1 MLSDSAMSKRKA
13 IPRLI
18 RTAAAGALG
27 LAAAGGLAAFA
38 GPASAADL
46 PGTAGAAPPT
56 VFVQT
61 DNPAGNQVIAFA
73 QQPDGQL
80 SQEQTVSTGGLGGAE
95 AGANNLAS
103 QGSLTY
109 DPGHHLLF
117 AVNAGSDTI
126 SVLSVEGSRVR
137 LDQVLSS
144 GGEFPN
150 SIAVH
155 GNLVYVANAGGA
167 GSVSGFWIV
176 GQHVVPIP
184 GSTRSLGLDNTNP
197 PNFHDGPGQVIFS
210 PNGSELLVTTKEATN
225 SIDVFQVGPSGYL
238 STAPAVTPDDSNGP
252 FAFAFTPSG
261 QLVVAEV
268 AIAALHTF
276 AFGPHGT
283 LTSLCGLRPRRAG
296 GSMLGDRRRWLLLCG
311 QRRQRRPERIHR
323 GRRRDTLTGRGSC
336 GQDRHRIHRPDRL
349 GEREVHLR
357 GSGRRRRH
365 SLRVPRSTPTG
376 PSARSAASPGWARI
390 SKESPWADPM
400 GRRRQADRVRHPA
413 TNNTSPDRMGGAR
426 A

>member
-1 MLSDSAMSKRKA
+1 MSKRKA

-18 RTAAAGALG
+18 RAAAAGAIG

-38 GPASAADL
+38 GPAQAADL
-46 PGTAGAAPPT
+46 PGTAGAAPPA

-109 DPGHHLLF
+109 DPGHRLLF

-144 GGEFPN
+144 RGEFPN
-150 SIAVH
+150 SVAVH

-167 GSVSGFWIV
+167 GSVSGFRIV
-176 GQHVVPIP
+176 GQLVVPIP
-184 GSTRSLGLDNTNP
+184 GSARSLGLGDTNP
-197 PNFHDGPGQVIFS
+197 SNFHDGPGQVIFS
-210 PNGSELLVTTKEATN
+210 PNGSELLVNTKEATN
-225 SIDVFQVGPSGYL
+225 SIDVFQVGASGLL
-238 STAPAVTPDDSNGP
+238 SATPAVTPDDSSGP

-283 LTSLCGLRPRRAG
+283 LTSLAASVPDGQAAQCWVIAVDGFYYVANAG
-296 GSMLGDRRRWLLLCG
+296 SADLSEYTVAADGTPSLVAAVAAKTGTGSID
-311 QRRQRRPERIHR
+311 
-323 GRRRDTLTGRGSC
+323 LTASANGKY
-336 GQDRHRIHRPDRL
+336 IYA
-349 GEREVHLR
+349 EA
-357 GSGRRRRH
+357 GSGGGTVFEFQINSDG
-365 SLRVPRSTPTG
+365 SLSPIGSVPG
-376 PSARSAASPGWARI
+376 LG
-390 SKESPWADPM
+390 ADIE
-400 GRRRQADRVRHPA
+400 GIAV
-413 TNNTSPDRMGGAR
+413 G
-426 A
+426 

>member
-18 RTAAAGALG
+18 RAAAAGAIG

-80 SQEQTVSTGGLGGAE
+80 SQEQVVSTGGLGGAE

-126 SVLSVEGSRVR
+126 SVLSVEGSHVR

-150 SIAVH
+150 SVAVH

-167 GSVSGFWIV
+167 GSVSGFWIL

-184 GSTRSLGLDNTNP
+184 GSTRSLGLDDTNP
-197 PNFHDGPGQVIFS
+197 SNFHTGPGQVTFS
-210 PNGSELLVTTKEATN
+210 PNGSELLVNTKEATN

-238 STAPAVTPDDSNGP
+238 SAAPAVTPDDSSGP

-283 LTSLCGLRPRRAG
+283 LTSLAASVPDGQVAQCWVIAADGFYYVANAGSADLSEYTVAADGTPSLVAAVAAKTGTGSIDLTASADGKYIYAEAGAG
-296 GSMLGDRRRWLLLCG
+296 GGTVFEFRINSDGSLSPIGSVPGLG
-311 QRRQRRPERIHR
+311 
-323 GRRRDTLTGRGSC
+323 
-336 GQDRHRIHRPDRL
+336 
-349 GEREVHLR
+349 
-357 GSGRRRRH
+357 
-365 SLRVPRSTPTG
+365 
-376 PSARSAASPGWARI
+376 
-390 SKESPWADPM
+390 ADIE
-400 GRRRQADRVRHPA
+400 GIAV
-413 TNNTSPDRMGGAR
+413 G
-426 A
+426 

>member
-1 MLSDSAMSKRKA
+1 MSKRKA

-18 RTAAAGALG
+18 RAAAAGAIG

-80 SQEQTVSTGGLGGAE
+80 SQEQVVSTGGLGGAE

-109 DPGHHLLF
+109 NPGHHLLF

-126 SVLSVEGSRVR
+126 SVLSVEGSHVR

-167 GSVSGFWIV
+167 GSVSGFSIF

-184 GSTRSLGLDNTNP
+184 DSTRSLGLDDTNP
-197 PNFHDGPGQVIFS
+197 SNFHDGPGQVTFS
-210 PNGSELLVTTKEATN
+210 PNGSELLVNTKEATN
-225 SIDVFQVGPSGYL
+225 SIDVFQVGPSGNL
-238 STAPAVTPDDSNGP
+238 STAPTVTPDDSSGP

-268 AIAALHTF
+268 ATAALHAF
-276 AFGPHGT
+276 AFGPDGT
-283 LTSLCGLRPRRAG
+283 LTSLAASVPDGQVAQCWVIAADGFYYVANAGSADLSEYTVAADGTPSLVAPVAAETGTGSIDLTASADGKYIYAEAGAG
-296 GSMLGDRRRWLLLCG
+296 GGTVFELRINSDGSLSPIGSVPGLGADIEG
-311 QRRQRRPERIHR
+311 I
-323 GRRRDTLTGRGSC
+323 
-336 GQDRHRIHRPDRL
+336 
-349 GEREVHLR
+349 
-357 GSGRRRRH
+357 
-365 SLRVPRSTPTG
+365 
-376 PSARSAASPGWARI
+376 AAG
-390 SKESPWADPM
+390 
-400 GRRRQADRVRHPA
+400 
-413 TNNTSPDRMGGAR
+413 
-426 A
+426 

>member
-1 MLSDSAMSKRKA
+1 MLSDLAMSKRKA

-18 RTAAAGALG
+18 RAAAAGALG
-27 LAAAGGLAAFA
+27 LAAVGGLAAFA
-38 GPASAADL
+38 GPASAAGL
-46 PGTAGAAPPT
+46 PGTAGAASPA

-61 DNPAGNQVIAFA
+61 DNPAGNQVIALA

-80 SQEQTVSTGGLGGAE
+80 SQEQVVSTGGLGGAE

-126 SVLSVEGSRVR
+126 SVLSVEGSHVR

-144 GGEFPN
+144 RGEFPN

-167 GSVSGFWIV
+167 GSVSGFRIF
-176 GQHVVPIP
+176 GQLVVPIP
-184 GSTRSLGLDNTNP
+184 GSTRSLGLDDTNP
-197 PNFHDGPGQVIFS
+197 SNFHDGPGQVIFS
-210 PNGSELLVTTKEATN
+210 PNGSELLVNTKEATN
-225 SIDVFQVGPSGYL
+225 SIDVFQVGLSGYL
-238 STAPAVTPDDSNGP
+238 SAAPAVTPDGSSGP

-283 LTSLCGLRPRRAG
+283 LTSLAASVPDGQQAQCWVIAADGFYYVANAGSADLSEYAVAADGTPSLVAAVAAKTGTGSIDLTASADGKYIYAEAGAG
-296 GSMLGDRRRWLLLCG
+296 GGTVFELRINSDGSLSPIGSVPGLG
-311 QRRQRRPERIHR
+311 
-323 GRRRDTLTGRGSC
+323 
-336 GQDRHRIHRPDRL
+336 
-349 GEREVHLR
+349 
-357 GSGRRRRH
+357 
-365 SLRVPRSTPTG
+365 
-376 PSARSAASPGWARI
+376 
-390 SKESPWADPM
+390 ADIE
-400 GRRRQADRVRHPA
+400 GIAV
-413 TNNTSPDRMGGAR
+413 G
-426 A
+426 

>member
-1 MLSDSAMSKRKA
+1 MSKRKA
-13 IPRLI
+13 IPRLA
-18 RTAAAGALG
+18 RAAAAGALG

-46 PGTAGAAPPT
+46 PGTAGAAPPA

-73 QQPDGQL
+73 QQPAGQL
-80 SQEQTVSTGGLGGAE
+80 SQEQVVSTGGLGGAE

-126 SVLSVEGSRVR
+126 SVLSVEGRHVR

-167 GSVSGFWIV
+167 GSVSGFSIL

-184 GSTRSLGLDNTNP
+184 GSARSLGLDDTNP
-197 PNFHDGPGQVIFS
+197 SNFHTGPGQVIFS
-210 PNGSELLVTTKEATN
+210 PNGSELLVNTKEATN
-225 SIDVFQVGPSGYL
+225 SIDVFQVGPAGYL
-238 STAPAVTPDDSNGP
+238 SAAPAVTPDNSSGP

-283 LTSLCGLRPRRAG
+283 LTSLAASVPDGQVAQCWVIAADGFYYVANAGSADLSEYTVAADGTPSLVAAVAAQTGTGSIDLTASADGKYIYAEAGAG
-296 GSMLGDRRRWLLLCG
+296 GGTVFELRINSDGSLSPIGSVPGLGADIEG
-311 QRRQRRPERIHR
+311 I
-323 GRRRDTLTGRGSC
+323 
-336 GQDRHRIHRPDRL
+336 
-349 GEREVHLR
+349 
-357 GSGRRRRH
+357 
-365 SLRVPRSTPTG
+365 
-376 PSARSAASPGWARI
+376 AAG
-390 SKESPWADPM
+390 
-400 GRRRQADRVRHPA
+400 
-413 TNNTSPDRMGGAR
+413 
-426 A
+426 

>member
-13 IPRLI
+13 IPRLA
-18 RTAAAGALG
+18 RAAAAGALG

-46 PGTAGAAPPT
+46 PGTAGAAPPA

-73 QQPDGQL
+73 QQPGGQL
-80 SQEQTVSTGGLGGAE
+80 SQEQVVSTGGLGGAE

-126 SVLSVEGSRVR
+126 SVLSVEGRRVR

-167 GSVSGFWIV
+167 GSVSGFSIL

-184 GSTRSLGLDNTNP
+184 GSARSLGLDDTNP
-197 PNFHDGPGQVIFS
+197 SNFHTGPGQVIFS
-210 PNGSELLVTTKEATN
+210 PNGSELLVNTKEATN
-225 SIDVFQVGPSGYL
+225 SIDVFQVGPAGYL
-238 STAPAVTPDDSNGP
+238 SAAPAVTPDDSSGP

-283 LTSLCGLRPRRAG
+283 LTSLAASVPDGQVAQCWVIAADGFYYVANAGSADLSEYTVAPQQITLHRIGRAG
-296 GSMLGDRRRWLLLCG
+296 PGPEWSVPSE
-311 QRRQRRPERIHR
+311 RPWS
-323 GRRRDTLTGRGSC
+323 GP
-336 GQDRHRIHRPDRL
+336 RPL
-349 GEREVHLR
+349 
-357 GSGRRRRH
+357 SGIRNRPPCRAP
-365 SLRVPRSTPTG
+365 RVP
-376 PSARSAASPGWARI
+376 
-390 SKESPWADPM
+390 
-400 GRRRQADRVRHPA
+400 
-413 TNNTSPDRMGGAR
+413 
-426 A
+426 

>member
-1 MLSDSAMSKRKA
+1 MSKRKA

-18 RTAAAGALG
+18 RAAAAGAIG

-46 PGTAGAAPPT
+46 PGTAGAAPPA

-80 SQEQTVSTGGLGGAE
+80 SQEQVVSTGGLGGIE
-95 AGANNLAS
+95 AATPAGGLAS

-109 DPGHHLLF
+109 DPEHHLLF

-126 SVLSVEGSRVR
+126 SVLSVEGSHVR
-137 LDQVLSS
+137 LDQVLGS

-167 GSVSGFWIV
+167 GSVSGFSIF

-197 PNFHDGPGQVIFS
+197 PNFHDGPGQVTFS

-225 SIDVFQVGPSGYL
+225 SIDVFQVGPSGLL
-238 STAPAVTPDDSNGP
+238 STAPTVTPDDSNGP
-252 FAFAFTPSG
+252 FSFAFTPSG

-268 AIAALHTF
+268 APSALHTF
-276 AFGPHGT
+276 AFGPDGT
-283 LTSLCGLRPRRAG
+283 LTSLSASVPDGQGLNAG
-296 GSMLGDRRRWLLLCG
+296 
-311 QRRQRRPERIHR
+311 
-323 GRRRDTLTGRGSC
+323 
-336 GQDRHRIHRPDRL
+336 
-349 GEREVHLR
+349 
-357 GSGRRRRH
+357 
-365 SLRVPRSTPTG
+365 
-376 PSARSAASPGWARI
+376 
-390 SKESPWADPM
+390 
-400 GRRRQADRVRHPA
+400 
-413 TNNTSPDRMGGAR
+413 
-426 A
+426 

>member
-1 MLSDSAMSKRKA
+1 MSKRKA

-18 RTAAAGALG
+18 RAAAAGAIG

-80 SQEQTVSTGGLGGAE
+80 SQEQVVSTGGLGGAE

-109 DPGHHLLF
+109 NPGHHLLF

-126 SVLSVEGSRVR
+126 SVLSVEGSHVR

-167 GSVSGFWIV
+167 GSVSGFSIF

-184 GSTRSLGLDNTNP
+184 GSTRSLGLDDTNP
-197 PNFHDGPGQVIFS
+197 SNFHDGPGQVTFS
-210 PNGSELLVTTKEATN
+210 PNGSELLVNTKEATN
-225 SIDVFQVGPSGYL
+225 SIDVFQVGPSGNL
-238 STAPAVTPDDSNGP
+238 STAPTVTPDDSSGP

-268 AIAALHTF
+268 ATAALHAF
-276 AFGPHGT
+276 AFGPDGT
-283 LTSLCGLRPRRAG
+283 LTSLAASVPDGQVAQCWVIAADGFYYVANAGSADLSEYTVAADGTPSLVAPVAAETGTGSIDLTASADGKYIYAEAGAG
-296 GSMLGDRRRWLLLCG
+296 GGTVFELRINSDGSLSPIGSVPGLGADIEG
-311 QRRQRRPERIHR
+311 I
-323 GRRRDTLTGRGSC
+323 
-336 GQDRHRIHRPDRL
+336 
-349 GEREVHLR
+349 
-357 GSGRRRRH
+357 
-365 SLRVPRSTPTG
+365 
-376 PSARSAASPGWARI
+376 AAG
-390 SKESPWADPM
+390 
-400 GRRRQADRVRHPA
+400 
-413 TNNTSPDRMGGAR
+413 
-426 A
+426 

>member
-13 IPRLI
+13 IPRLA
-18 RTAAAGALG
+18 RAAAAGALG

-46 PGTAGAAPPT
+46 PGTAGAAPPA

-73 QQPDGQL
+73 QQPGGQL
-80 SQEQTVSTGGLGGAE
+80 SQGQVVSTGGLGGAE

-103 QGSLTY
+103 QGPLTY

-117 AVNAGSDTI
+117 AVHAGSDTI
-126 SVLSVEGSRVR
+126 SVLSVEGRRVR

-167 GSVSGFWIV
+167 GSVSGFSIL
-176 GQHVVPIP
+176 GQRVVPIP
-184 GSTRSLGLDNTNP
+184 GSARSLGLDDTNP
-197 PNFHDGPGQVIFS
+197 SNFHTGPGQVIFS
-210 PNGSELLVTTKEATN
+210 PNGSELLVNTKEATN
-225 SIDVFQVGPSGYL
+225 SIDVFQVGPAGYL
-238 STAPAVTPDDSNGP
+238 SAAPAVTPDDSSGP

-283 LTSLCGLRPRRAG
+283 LTSLAASVPDGQVAQCWVIAADGFYYVANAGSADLSEYTVAADGTPSLVAAVAAQTGTGSIDLTASADGKYIYAEAGAG
-296 GSMLGDRRRWLLLCG
+296 GGTVFELRINSDGSLSPIGSVPGLGADIEG
-311 QRRQRRPERIHR
+311 I
-323 GRRRDTLTGRGSC
+323 
-336 GQDRHRIHRPDRL
+336 
-349 GEREVHLR
+349 
-357 GSGRRRRH
+357 
-365 SLRVPRSTPTG
+365 
-376 PSARSAASPGWARI
+376 AAG
-390 SKESPWADPM
+390 
-400 GRRRQADRVRHPA
+400 
-413 TNNTSPDRMGGAR
+413 
-426 A
+426 

>member
-1 MLSDSAMSKRKA
+1 MSKRKA

-18 RTAAAGALG
+18 RAAAAGALG

-38 GPASAADL
+38 GPAQAADL

-80 SQEQTVSTGGLGGAE
+80 SQEQVVSTGGLGGAA
-95 AGANNLAS
+95 AGASNLAS

-126 SVLSVEGSRVR
+126 SVLSVEGTNVR
-137 LDQVLSS
+137 LDQVLGS
-144 GGEFPN
+144 GGEFPD

-155 GNLVYVANAGGA
+155 GNLVYVVNAGGA
-167 GSVSGFWIV
+167 GSVSGFSIL

-197 PNFHDGPGQVIFS
+197 PNFHMSPGQVIFS
-210 PNGSELLVTTKEATN
+210 PNGSELLVSTKESTN
-225 SIDVFQVGPSGYL
+225 SIDVFQVGLSGLL
-238 STAPAVTPDDSNGP
+238 SAAPAVTPDDSSGP

-261 QLVVAEV
+261 QLAVAEV
-268 AIAALHTF
+268 ATASLHTF

-283 LTSLCGLRPRRAG
+283 LTSLAPSLPDGQVAQCWVIAADGFYYVANAGSADLSEYTVAADGTPSLVAPVAAETGTGSIDLTASADGKYIYAEAAAG
-296 GSMLGDRRRWLLLCG
+296 GGTVFELRINSDGSLSPIGSVPGLG
-311 QRRQRRPERIHR
+311 
-323 GRRRDTLTGRGSC
+323 
-336 GQDRHRIHRPDRL
+336 
-349 GEREVHLR
+349 
-357 GSGRRRRH
+357 
-365 SLRVPRSTPTG
+365 
-376 PSARSAASPGWARI
+376 
-390 SKESPWADPM
+390 ADIE
-400 GRRRQADRVRHPA
+400 GIAV
-413 TNNTSPDRMGGAR
+413 G
-426 A
+426 

>member
-13 IPRLI
+13 IPRLA
-18 RTAAAGALG
+18 RAAAAGALG

-46 PGTAGAAPPT
+46 PGTAGAAPPA

-61 DNPAGNQVIAFA
+61 DNPAGNQVIVFA
-73 QQPDGQL
+73 QQPGGQL
-80 SQEQTVSTGGLGGAE
+80 SQEQVVSTGGLGGAE

-126 SVLSVEGSRVR
+126 SVLSVEGRHVR
-137 LDQVLSS
+137 LNQVLSS

-167 GSVSGFWIV
+167 GSVSGFSIL
-176 GQHVVPIP
+176 GQHVVPIA
-184 GSTRSLGLDNTNP
+184 GSARSLGLDDTNP
-197 PNFHDGPGQVIFS
+197 SNFHTGPGQVIFS
-210 PNGSELLVTTKEATN
+210 PNGSELLVNTKEATN
-225 SIDVFQVGPSGYL
+225 SIDVFQVGPAGYL
-238 STAPAVTPDDSNGP
+238 SAAPAVTPDDSSGP

-283 LTSLCGLRPRRAG
+283 LTSLAASVPDGQVAQCWVIAADGFYYVANAGSADLSEYTVAADGTPSLVAAVAAQTGTGSIDLTASADGKYIYAEAGAG
-296 GSMLGDRRRWLLLCG
+296 GGTVFELRINSDGSLSPIGSVPGLGADIEG
-311 QRRQRRPERIHR
+311 I
-323 GRRRDTLTGRGSC
+323 
-336 GQDRHRIHRPDRL
+336 
-349 GEREVHLR
+349 
-357 GSGRRRRH
+357 
-365 SLRVPRSTPTG
+365 
-376 PSARSAASPGWARI
+376 AAG
-390 SKESPWADPM
+390 
-400 GRRRQADRVRHPA
+400 
-413 TNNTSPDRMGGAR
+413 
-426 A
+426 

>member
-13 IPRLI
+13 IPRLA
-18 RTAAAGALG
+18 RAAAAGAIG

-46 PGTAGAAPPT
+46 PGTAGAAPPA

-73 QQPDGQL
+73 QQPGGRL
-80 SQEQTVSTGGLGGAE
+80 SQEQAVSTGGLGGAE

-126 SVLSVEGSRVR
+126 SVLSVGGRHVR

-167 GSVSGFWIV
+167 GSVSGFSIL

-184 GSTRSLGLDNTNP
+184 GSARSLGLDDTNP
-197 PNFHDGPGQVIFS
+197 SNFHTGPGQVIFS
-210 PNGSELLVTTKEATN
+210 PNGSELLVNTKEATN
-225 SIDVFQVGPSGYL
+225 SIDVFQVGPAGYL
-238 STAPAVTPDDSNGP
+238 SAAPAVTPDDSSGP

-276 AFGPHGT
+276 AFGPRGT
-283 LTSLCGLRPRRAG
+283 LTSLAASVPDGQVAQCWVIAADGFYYVANAG
-296 GSMLGDRRRWLLLCG
+296 SADLSEYTVAADGTPSLVAAVAAQTGTGSID
-311 QRRQRRPERIHR
+311 
-323 GRRRDTLTGRGSC
+323 LTASADGKYIYAEAGA
-336 GQDRHRIHRPDRL
+336 
-349 GEREVHLR
+349 
-357 GSGRRRRH
+357 GSGTVFELRINSDG
-365 SLRVPRSTPTG
+365 SLSPIGSVPG
-376 PSARSAASPGWARI
+376 LGADIEGIAAG
-390 SKESPWADPM
+390 
-400 GRRRQADRVRHPA
+400 
-413 TNNTSPDRMGGAR
+413 
-426 A
+426 

>member
-13 IPRLI
+13 IPRLA
-18 RTAAAGALG
+18 RAAAAGALG

-46 PGTAGAAPPT
+46 PGTAGAAPPA

-73 QQPDGQL
+73 QQPGGQL
-80 SQEQTVSTGGLGGAE
+80 SQEQVVSTGGLGGAE
-95 AGANNLAS
+95 AGATNLAS

-126 SVLSVEGSRVR
+126 SVLSVEGRRVR

-167 GSVSGFWIV
+167 GSVSGFSIL
-176 GQHVVPIP
+176 GQRVVPIP
-184 GSTRSLGLDNTNP
+184 GSARSLGLDDTNP
-197 PNFHDGPGQVIFS
+197 SNFHTGPGQVIFS
-210 PNGSELLVTTKEATN
+210 PNGSELLVNTKEATN
-225 SIDVFQVGPSGYL
+225 SIDVFQVGPAGYL
-238 STAPAVTPDDSNGP
+238 SAAPAVTPDDSSGP

-283 LTSLCGLRPRRAG
+283 LTSLAASVPDGQVAQCWVIAADGFYYVANAGSADLSEYTVAADGTPSLVAAVAAQTGTGSIDLTASADGKYIYAEAGAG
-296 GSMLGDRRRWLLLCG
+296 GGTVFELRINSDGSLSPIGSVPGLGADIEG
-311 QRRQRRPERIHR
+311 I
-323 GRRRDTLTGRGSC
+323 
-336 GQDRHRIHRPDRL
+336 
-349 GEREVHLR
+349 
-357 GSGRRRRH
+357 
-365 SLRVPRSTPTG
+365 
-376 PSARSAASPGWARI
+376 AAG
-390 SKESPWADPM
+390 
-400 GRRRQADRVRHPA
+400 
-413 TNNTSPDRMGGAR
+413 
-426 A
+426 

>member
-1 MLSDSAMSKRKA
+1 MSKRKT
-13 IPRLI
+13 IPRLA
-18 RTAAAGALG
+18 RAAAAGALG

-46 PGTAGAAPPT
+46 PGTAGAAPPA

-73 QQPDGQL
+73 QQPGGQL
-80 SQEQTVSTGGLGGAE
+80 SQEQVVSTGGLGGAE

-126 SVLSVEGSRVR
+126 SVLSVEGRRVR

-167 GSVSGFWIV
+167 GSVSGFSIL

-184 GSTRSLGLDNTNP
+184 GSARSLGLDDTNP
-197 PNFHDGPGQVIFS
+197 SNFHTGPGQVIFS
-210 PNGSELLVTTKEATN
+210 PNGSELLVNTKEATN
-225 SIDVFQVGPSGYL
+225 SIDVFQVGPAGYL
-238 STAPAVTPDDSNGP
+238 SAAPAVTPDDSSGP

-283 LTSLCGLRPRRAG
+283 LTSLAASVPDGQVAQCWVIAADGFYYVANAGSADLSEYTVAANGTPSLVAAVAAQTGTGSIDLTASADGKYIYAEAGAG
-296 GSMLGDRRRWLLLCG
+296 GGTVFELRINSDGSLSPIGSVPGLGADIEG
-311 QRRQRRPERIHR
+311 I
-323 GRRRDTLTGRGSC
+323 
-336 GQDRHRIHRPDRL
+336 
-349 GEREVHLR
+349 
-357 GSGRRRRH
+357 
-365 SLRVPRSTPTG
+365 
-376 PSARSAASPGWARI
+376 AAG
-390 SKESPWADPM
+390 
-400 GRRRQADRVRHPA
+400 
-413 TNNTSPDRMGGAR
+413 
-426 A
+426 

>member
-1 MLSDSAMSKRKA
+1 MLSDSAASKRKA

-18 RTAAAGALG
+18 RAAAAGALG

-38 GPASAADL
+38 GPAQAAGL

-126 SVLSVEGSRVR
+126 SVLSVDGNHVR

-150 SIAVH
+150 SIAVR

-167 GSVSGFWIV
+167 GSVSGFRII

-184 GSTRSLGLDNTNP
+184 GSTRSLGLDDTNP
-197 PNFHDGPGQVIFS
+197 SNFHDGPGQVTFS
-210 PNGSELLVTTKEATN
+210 PDGSELLVNTKEATN
-225 SIDVFQVGPSGYL
+225 SIDVFQVGPFGLL
-238 STAPAVTPDDSNGP
+238 SAAPVVTPDDSSGP

-283 LTSLCGLRPRRAG
+283 LTSLAASVPDGQAAQCWVIAADGFYYVANAGSADLSEYTVAADGTPSLVAAVAATTGTGSIDLTASADGKFLYAEAAAG
-296 GSMLGDRRRWLLLCG
+296 GGTVFELRINSDGSLSPIGSVPGLG
-311 QRRQRRPERIHR
+311 
-323 GRRRDTLTGRGSC
+323 
-336 GQDRHRIHRPDRL
+336 
-349 GEREVHLR
+349 
-357 GSGRRRRH
+357 
-365 SLRVPRSTPTG
+365 
-376 PSARSAASPGWARI
+376 
-390 SKESPWADPM
+390 ADIE
-400 GRRRQADRVRHPA
+400 GIAV
-413 TNNTSPDRMGGAR
+413 G
-426 A
+426 

>member
-1 MLSDSAMSKRKA
+1 MSKRKA

-18 RTAAAGALG
+18 RAAAAGALG

-73 QQPDGQL
+73 QQSDGQL
-80 SQEQTVSTGGLGGAE
+80 SQEQVVSTGGLGGAE

-126 SVLSVEGSRVR
+126 SVLSVAGSHVR

-167 GSVSGFWIV
+167 GSVSGFRIL

-184 GSTRSLGLDNTNP
+184 GSTRSLGLDDTNP
-197 PNFHDGPGQVIFS
+197 SNFHDGPGQVIFS
-210 PNGSELLVTTKEATN
+210 PNGAELLVNTKEATN
-225 SIDVFQVGPSGYL
+225 SIDIFQVGLSGSL
-238 STAPAVTPDDSNGP
+238 SAAPTITPDDSSGP

-283 LTSLCGLRPRRAG
+283 LTSLAASVPDGQAAQCWVIGADGFYYVANAGSADLSEYTVAADGTPSLVAAVAAKTGTGSIDLTASADGKYLYAEAAG
-296 GSMLGDRRRWLLLCG
+296 GGGTVFEFQINSDGSLSPIGSVPGLG
-311 QRRQRRPERIHR
+311 
-323 GRRRDTLTGRGSC
+323 
-336 GQDRHRIHRPDRL
+336 
-349 GEREVHLR
+349 
-357 GSGRRRRH
+357 
-365 SLRVPRSTPTG
+365 
-376 PSARSAASPGWARI
+376 
-390 SKESPWADPM
+390 ADIE
-400 GRRRQADRVRHPA
+400 GIAV
-413 TNNTSPDRMGGAR
+413 G
-426 A
+426 

>member
-1 MLSDSAMSKRKA
+1 MLSDPAMSKRKA

-18 RTAAAGALG
+18 RAAAAGALG

-46 PGTAGAAPPT
+46 SGTAGAAPPT

-73 QQPDGQL
+73 QQPGGQL
-80 SQEQTVSTGGLGGAE
+80 SQKQTVPTGGLGGAE

-103 QGSLTY
+103 QGSLIY

-126 SVLSVEGSRVR
+126 SVLSVDGSRVR

-167 GSVSGFWIV
+167 GSVSGFRIL

-184 GSTRSLGLDNTNP
+184 GSTRSLGLDDTNP
-197 PNFHDGPGQVIFS
+197 SNFHDGPGQVIFS
-210 PNGSELLVTTKEATN
+210 PNGSELLVNTKEATN

-238 STAPAVTPDDSNGP
+238 SAAPAVTPDDSSGP

-283 LTSLCGLRPRRAG
+283 LTSLAASVPDGQAAQCWVIAADGFYYVANAGSADLSEYTVAADGTPALVAAVAAKTGTGSIDLTASADGKYIYAEAAAG
-296 GSMLGDRRRWLLLCG
+296 GGTVFELRINSDGSLSPIGSVPGLG
-311 QRRQRRPERIHR
+311 
-323 GRRRDTLTGRGSC
+323 
-336 GQDRHRIHRPDRL
+336 
-349 GEREVHLR
+349 
-357 GSGRRRRH
+357 
-365 SLRVPRSTPTG
+365 
-376 PSARSAASPGWARI
+376 
-390 SKESPWADPM
+390 ADIE
-400 GRRRQADRVRHPA
+400 GIAV
-413 TNNTSPDRMGGAR
+413 G
-426 A
+426 

>member
-13 IPRLI
+13 IPRLA
-18 RTAAAGALG
+18 RAAAAGALG

-46 PGTAGAAPPT
+46 PGTAGAAPPA

-73 QQPDGQL
+73 QQPGGQL
-80 SQEQTVSTGGLGGAE
+80 SQEQVVSTGGLGGAE

-126 SVLSVEGSRVR
+126 SVLSVEARHVR

-167 GSVSGFWIV
+167 GSVSGFSIL
-176 GQHVVPIP
+176 GQHVVPIA
-184 GSTRSLGLDNTNP
+184 GSARSLGLDDTNP
-197 PNFHDGPGQVIFS
+197 SNFHTGPGQVIFS
-210 PNGSELLVTTKEATN
+210 PNGSELLVNTKEATN
-225 SIDVFQVGPSGYL
+225 SIDVFQVGPAGYL
-238 STAPAVTPDDSNGP
+238 SAAPAVTPDDSSGP

-283 LTSLCGLRPRRAG
+283 LTSLAASVPDGQVAQCWVIAADGFYYVANAGSADLSEYTVAADGTPSLVAAVAAQTGTGSIDLTASADGKYIYAEAGAG
-296 GSMLGDRRRWLLLCG
+296 GGTVFELRINSDGSLSPIGSVPGLGADIEG
-311 QRRQRRPERIHR
+311 I
-323 GRRRDTLTGRGSC
+323 
-336 GQDRHRIHRPDRL
+336 
-349 GEREVHLR
+349 
-357 GSGRRRRH
+357 
-365 SLRVPRSTPTG
+365 
-376 PSARSAASPGWARI
+376 AAG
-390 SKESPWADPM
+390 
-400 GRRRQADRVRHPA
+400 
-413 TNNTSPDRMGGAR
+413 
-426 A
+426 